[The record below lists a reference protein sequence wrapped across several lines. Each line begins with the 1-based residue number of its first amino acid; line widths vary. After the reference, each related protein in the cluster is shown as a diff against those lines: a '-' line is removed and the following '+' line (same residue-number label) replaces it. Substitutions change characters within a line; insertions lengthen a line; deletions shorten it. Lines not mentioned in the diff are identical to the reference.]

1 MEKPKLKRF
10 LSVFLAIMLCFTAE
24 CPDVMAA
31 TKAPTRAA
39 IKSITTPGKK
49 KVKITWKKVSKADKY
64 QVQLANNRKF
74 TKGKRVKTVS
84 AKKKSVTFSGLA
96 RGKQYYGRVRAY
108 RVIKGK
114 KYSGKWSKI
123 KSIYLKD
130 TGRKEPT
137 KNNEDTDIV
146 HYGTAMPKDKI
157 TLYGDEN
164 FKQEILKD
172 SDDTISDN
180 ALYVSPDGD
189 DRNNGTISSPFQTVQ
204 KALNVVSAGQTIYLR
219 NGTYTASLK
228 FKKSGTKGNYITLR
242 NYPGEKPYLTMKNGV
257 NGAILHLAGH
267 DYIKIEGLE
276 IGGFSSAIAQGI
288 LLDGD
293 ENHVIIRNNQI
304 HDLKTTK
311 PKEGED
317 GEANAILCYGEK
329 TTDKAS
335 IHNICIENNHIYNNI
350 TGWCEAVSV
359 AGNAKYVNII
369 NNTVHDN
376 TNIGIDFYG
385 NAGYCKE
392 KSYDQPRYCVA
403 AGNLI
408 YKSIC
413 DYAQCAG
420 LYVDG
425 ARDVV
430 LENNIIRN
438 CMYGI
443 EIGSE
448 ELQPGYPV
456 KNITVR
462 NNLVYDNPD
471 GGIRIGGYDTK
482 KTGWVTSAKI
492 YNNTMVNNGSGEGG
506 QNGELCFAKCDGI
519 EVKNNILY
527 KDSQKYPMIGED
539 LSKQYIKNVTFCNNI
554 FYSPAGAK
562 KITFHFAGKSITGI
576 TSFQSETKGNDTFGK
591 PAFNKD
597 YSLKSGSCG
606 INMGADVTSDIGL
619 GVDLGN
625 HSRIIGTIDA
635 GAFEYQGQ

>member
-1 MEKPKLKRF
+1 MEKIKFKRF
-10 LSVFLAIMLCFTAE
+10 LSIFLAIMLCFAAK
-24 CPDVMAA
+24 CPDVMAE
-31 TKAPTRAA
+31 TKAPTRTT
-39 IKSITTPGKK
+39 IRSITSPGTK
-49 KVKITWKKVSKADKY
+49 KVKITWKKISRADKY
-64 QVQLANNRKF
+64 QIQLAKNRQF
-74 TKGKRVKTVS
+74 TRGKLVKTVS

-96 RGKQYYGRVRAY
+96 QNKRYYGRVRAY
-108 RVIKGK
+108 RVINGK
-114 KYSGKWSKI
+114 KYPGKWSRL

-130 TGRKEPT
+130 TDKKEPG
-137 KNNEDTDIV
+137 KNEAADFV
-146 HYGTAMPKDKI
+146 HYGTDMPKDKI
-157 TLYGDEN
+157 TLCGDEN
-164 FKQEILKD
+164 FKQEILKG
-172 SDDTISDN
+172 SNNTISSN

-189 DRNNGTISSPFQTVQ
+189 DRNSGDISNPFHTIQ
-204 KALNVVSAGQTIYLR
+204 KALNVVSAGETIYLR
-219 NGTYTASLK
+219 NGTYTGSLS
-228 FKKSGTKGNYITLR
+228 FKKSGTAENYITLR
-242 NYPGEKPYLTMKNGV
+242 NYPGEKPYLTMKNGA
-257 NGAILHLAGH
+257 NGAILRLAGH

-276 IGGFSSAIAQGI
+276 IGGFSSVIAQGI
-288 LLDGD
+288 LLDSD

-311 PKEGED
+311 PKEGEN

-335 IHNICIENNHIYNNI
+335 IHNICIENNNIYNNT
-350 TGWCEAVSV
+350 TGWCEVVSV

-392 KSYDQPRYCVA
+392 KKYDQPRYCVA

-408 YKSIC
+408 YKSVC
-413 DYAQCAG
+413 NYAQCAG

-425 ARDVV
+425 ARDVI
-430 LENNIIRN
+430 LENNIIHS

-448 ELQPGYPV
+448 ELQPEYPV

-482 KTGWVTSAKI
+482 KTGWVTAAKI

-506 QNGELCFAKCDGI
+506 QNGELCFAKCNGI
-519 EVKNNILY
+519 IIKNNILY
-527 KDSQKYPMIGED
+527 KDSQKYPLIGED
-539 LSKQYIKNVTFCNNI
+539 LSKQYVKNVTFCNNI

-562 KITFHFAGKSITGI
+562 KITFHFGGKNITGI
-576 TSFQSETKGNDTFGK
+576 ASFQSETKNSNTFGK
-591 PAFNKD
+591 PDFNKD

-606 INMGADVTSDIGL
+606 IDMGDDVTSDIGL
-619 GVDLGN
+619 GLDLGN
-625 HSRIIGTIDA
+625 HPRIIGIIDA
-635 GAFEYQGQ
+635 GAFEYPGQ